1 MNLEIKSIT
10 RDDKT
15 ATIKLVYNVFMQFEA
30 SDYSQ
35 EGIDTFM
42 KTVLYNNEFYD
53 SLELYGSYIKNEL
66 VGVIATRSNGN
77 HIALFFVKAEYQNQ
91 GIGKALFYHVVGN
104 STKNEITVNSSPYAV
119 KVYHRF
125 GFVDTDTEQL
135 SDGIRYTPMIYRK

>member
-1 MNLEIKSIT
+1 MDIKNIT
-10 RDDKT
+10 GDEKT
-15 ATIKLVYNVFMQFEA
+15 AAIKLVYDVFMQFEA

-35 EGIDTFM
+35 EGIETFM
-42 KTVLYNNEFYD
+42 KTALYNNAFFD

-77 HIALFFVKAEYQNQ
+77 HIALFFVKAEYQKQ
-91 GIGKALFYHVVGN
+91 GIGKALFYRVVEN

-119 KVYHRF
+119 EVYHRL
-125 GFVDTDTEQL
+125 GFVDTNKEQL